1 MNKQSEFFDSR
12 EMPLPALFQAAGYDQ
27 NTRIAG
33 LSDVD
38 GPGAWNKVLERA
50 AEMKAERD
58 RTRRAEKEARDR
70 ASWEADQLIR
80 PRPPPHRIQ
89 LIPRRG
95 ASATC
100 VSSRLQ
106 RLTSYLDDMRPS
118 QRFPRLLHTCPLCLE
133 LKSHPVKLLCEH
145 SACYVCLRF
154 LWRRT
159 GAAPT
164 CGREITR
171 RPIPDDAEA
180 SAIERENSGWDDN
193 QARLHNM
200 EPKDGALPTTAERL
214 KQARRDKA
222 QELQQ
227 RRAAAAQATKAAEDA
242 EAAALDVR
250 LRHSRVEKIER
261 MRFGPRTLPGPACQ
275 KTFASPSSSGGQSG
289 CSVAASSAHSQEVFP
304 PDNAAA
310 PSALP
315 PVCTTQ
321 HCGQFVNCAQISR
334 RRDDY
339 LDPDYSFTATTPLVD
354 CLMFRA
360 GTSAVVALRL
370 WLFLAAQ
377 LTLEEEAELALKR
390 AQDERREEDRNKDFL
405 DAQSWPGPPVRR
417 SAEEIARGREAL
429 YERLR
434 AKELQRQAEGPKP
447 PPRSPPRPADYYEKR
462 HEERKKRI
470 ALKKARRDAL
480 QKLRDNPLKGPK
492 LPPPLPTPTLGE
504 LKRRATA
511 ERDRRERMRVRD
523 LRVSNFEA
531 LCAQMASR
539 KRSRK

>member
-12 EMPLPALFQAAGYDQ
+12 EMPLPALFRAAGYDQ

-38 GPGAWNKVLERA
+38 GPGAWNKALERA

-80 PRPPPHRIQ
+80 PRPPPHRIR

-95 ASATC
+95 
-100 VSSRLQ
+100 Q
-106 RLTSYLDDMRPS
+106 RDLREQPLTEADLYLDDMRPS

-145 SACYVCLRF
+145 SACYVCLR
-154 LWRRT
+154 LSLETDW
-159 GAAPT
+159 GCPT

-180 SAIERENSGWDDN
+180 SAIERENSGWDDS

-200 EPKDGALPTTAERL
+200 EPKDGALTTAERL

-261 MRFGPRTLPGPACQ
+261 MRFGPRLRPVQPVKKPSLHLQVLAANPAAALQLPRRTLKRSFLPTTPQRPRHSLRSAPPN
-275 KTFASPSSSGGQSG
+275 TVASSST
-289 CSVAASSAHSQEVFP
+289 VP
-304 PDNAAA
+304 
-310 PSALP
+310 
-315 PVCTTQ
+315 
-321 HCGQFVNCAQISR
+321 QISR

-339 LDPDYSFTATTPLVD
+339 LDPDYSFVRDTDAIGFPCFHREPEWSEASDKDGYDPAGGLPYVPRWNVSSR
-354 CLMFRA
+354 RA
-360 GTSAVVALRL
+360 AAMVV
-370 WLFLAAQ
+370 LAAQ
-377 LTLEEEAELALKR
+377 LTPEEEAELALKR
-390 AQDERREEDRNKDFL
+390 ARDERREEDRNK
-405 DAQSWPGPPVRR
+405 VRN
-417 SAEEIARGREAL
+417 
-429 YERLR
+429 
-434 AKELQRQAEGPKP
+434 
-447 PPRSPPRPADYYEKR
+447 
-462 HEERKKRI
+462 
-470 ALKKARRDAL
+470 ALKPVHA
-480 QKLRDNPLKGPK
+480 QIIE
-492 LPPPLPTPTLGE
+492 LG
-504 LKRRATA
+504 A
-511 ERDRRERMRVRD
+511 ERRERD
-523 LRVSNFEA
+523 
-531 LCAQMASR
+531 CT
-539 KRSRK
+539 

>member
-12 EMPLPALFQAAGYDQ
+12 EMPLPALFRAAGYDQ

-38 GPGAWNKVLERA
+38 GPGAWNKALERA

-80 PRPPPHRIQ
+80 PRPPPHRIR

-95 ASATC
+95 
-100 VSSRLQ
+100 Q
-106 RLTSYLDDMRPS
+106 RDLREQPLTEADLYLDDMRPS

-145 SACYVCLRF
+145 SACYVCLR
-154 LWRRT
+154 LSLETDW
-159 GAAPT
+159 GCPT

-180 SAIERENSGWDDN
+180 SAIERENSGWDDS

-200 EPKDGALPTTAERL
+200 EPKDGALTTAERL

-261 MRFGPRTLPGPACQ
+261 MRFGPRLRPVQPVKKPSLHLQVLAANPAAALQLPRRTLKRSFLPTTPQRPRHSLRSAPPN
-275 KTFASPSSSGGQSG
+275 TVASSST
-289 CSVAASSAHSQEVFP
+289 VP
-304 PDNAAA
+304 
-310 PSALP
+310 
-315 PVCTTQ
+315 
-321 HCGQFVNCAQISR
+321 QISR

-339 LDPDYSFTATTPLVD
+339 LDPDYSFVRDTDAIGFPCFHREPEWSEASDEDGYDPAGGLPYVPRWNVSSR
-354 CLMFRA
+354 RA
-360 GTSAVVALRL
+360 AAMVV
-370 WLFLAAQ
+370 LAAQ
-377 LTLEEEAELALKR
+377 LTPEEEAELALKR
-390 AQDERREEDRNKDFL
+390 ARDERREEDRNK
-405 DAQSWPGPPVRR
+405 VRN
-417 SAEEIARGREAL
+417 
-429 YERLR
+429 
-434 AKELQRQAEGPKP
+434 
-447 PPRSPPRPADYYEKR
+447 
-462 HEERKKRI
+462 
-470 ALKKARRDAL
+470 ALKPVHA
-480 QKLRDNPLKGPK
+480 QIIE
-492 LPPPLPTPTLGE
+492 LG
-504 LKRRATA
+504 A
-511 ERDRRERMRVRD
+511 ERRERD
-523 LRVSNFEA
+523 
-531 LCAQMASR
+531 CT
-539 KRSRK
+539 